1 MTEEEAEAFEALPD
15 FEALVALRKWD
26 DGAKDEEI
34 PADDSSYYKELCRK
48 VLSEAWNNNNSNI
61 NNIKIT
67 TSQNAAA
74 MNQWQNRF
82 ALILR
87 TEQLTMHFL

>member
-34 PADDSSYYKELCRK
+34 PADDSSYYKELCR
-48 VLSEAWNNNNSNI
+48 I